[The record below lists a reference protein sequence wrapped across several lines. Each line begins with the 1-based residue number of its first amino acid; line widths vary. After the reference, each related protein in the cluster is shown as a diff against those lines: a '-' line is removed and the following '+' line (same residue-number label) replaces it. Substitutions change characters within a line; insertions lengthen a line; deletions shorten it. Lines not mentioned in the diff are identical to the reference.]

1 MRTVG
6 DGTRILNFLVDTLI
20 IFTIAYFSYKAWN
33 WYVIYWGYKYYSFP
47 WYFFGVMF
55 VYYSLFEGIFARTP
69 GKWLSYSKVVNASGR
84 KPFFGWILVRSLVR
98 LTIIDMFFIPF
109 LGKPLHDHL
118 SRTRVVES

>member
-20 IFTIAYFSYKAWN
+20 IFTISYFSYKAWN

-47 WYFFGVMF
+47 WYFFGAMF
-55 VYYSLFEGIFARTP
+55 VYYSFFEGIFARTP
-69 GKWLSYSKVVNASGR
+69 GKWISYSRVVNGAGK
-84 KPFFGWILVRSLVR
+84 KPFLGWILVRSLVR

-109 LGKPLHDHL
+109 LGKPLHDYL
-118 SRTRVVES
+118 SRTAVVES